1 MFHFLV
7 YHPPLI
13 FDNKSHLPFNIT
25 ITITSTQP
33 FNTTRLFDTVTMLA
47 NKENVLVHGPS
58 HGAGKIN
65 PKTPG
70 PARLNPKTP
79 FKVTLNDDK
88 FKIGKND
95 LFTGND
101 PSMFVTPAGMLSI
114 SNVLVP
120 DTTCRS

>member
-1 MFHFLV
+1 
-7 YHPPLI
+7 
-13 FDNKSHLPFNIT
+13 
-25 ITITSTQP
+25 
-33 FNTTRLFDTVTMLA
+33 MLA

-114 SNVLVP
+114 SNALVS
-120 DTTCRS
+120 DTTHRS